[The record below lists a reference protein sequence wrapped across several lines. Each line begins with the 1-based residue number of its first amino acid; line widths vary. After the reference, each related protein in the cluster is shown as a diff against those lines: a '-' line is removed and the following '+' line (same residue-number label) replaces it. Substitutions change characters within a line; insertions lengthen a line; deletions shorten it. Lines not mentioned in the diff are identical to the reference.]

1 MNLAEDVKQHAKSD
15 KSDDLDAR
23 ECITYILGGSTHDFV
38 YIAFPV
44 AL

>member
-15 KSDDLDAR
+15 KSDGR
-23 ECITYILGGSTHDFV
+23 ECIPYILGGSTHGFV
-38 YIAFPV
+38 YIAFSV